1 MSRERRRVCQHLAML
16 ANTNSGLYKTLL
28 VLHILVAIVG
38 LGAVMLN
45 GIYAAQAQ
53 KRPGPAGRAVSEANY
68 FVSNIAE
75 KFIYAIPV
83 FGILLVLASDKAW
96 KFSQTWI
103 WSSLVVYV
111 IAIGIS
117 HSILIPGHK
126 RINALLAEM
135 EQGPPPAGG
144 PPPQVVELQA
154 VGKRMAAA
162 GTTLDVFVV
171 IFLVLMVWKPGV

>member
-1 MSRERRRVCQHLAML
+1 ML
-16 ANTNSGLYKTLL
+16 ADYGSGLYKSLL
-28 VLHILVAIVG
+28 VLHILTAIVG

-45 GIYAAQAQ
+45 GLYAAQAQ
-53 KRPGPAGRAVSEANY
+53 KRAGQGGRAVSEANY

-75 KFIYAIPV
+75 KFIY
-83 FGILLVLASDKAW
+83 GLAMVGMSDKVW

-103 WSSLVVYV
+103 WLSLVVY
-111 IAIGIS
+111 IGAIGIS

-135 EQGPPPAGG
+135 EQGPPSAGEPAA
-144 PPPQVVELQA
+144 QVVELQA
-154 VGKRMAAA
+154 TGKRMAAA
-162 GTTLDVFVV
+162 GATLNVCVV